1 MTKDLMLKI
10 GNSFTNDGTI
20 FLNVGAIGLS
30 LTNIERMLTITV
42 LLFTAIY
49 TRIKIYKLICENKKD
64 VKK

>member
-10 GNSFTNDGTI
+10 GSSFTNDGTI

-49 TRIKIYKLICENKKD
+49 TGIKIYKLICENKKD